1 MQKTAVNFDHISM
14 VAAAIVFNGC
24 EQGGYH
30 GGVIEFC
37 QGPIRTLKK
46 IIANRMDKIIKEI
59 SL

>member
-1 MQKTAVNFDHISM
+1 M

-59 SL
+59 FL